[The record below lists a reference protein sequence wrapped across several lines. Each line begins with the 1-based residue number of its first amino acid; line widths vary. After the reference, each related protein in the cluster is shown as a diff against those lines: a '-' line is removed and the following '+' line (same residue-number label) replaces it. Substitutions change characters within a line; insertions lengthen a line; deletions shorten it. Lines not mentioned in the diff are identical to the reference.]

1 VQDNLVKYLNL
12 KEKSAPEK
20 LYTNQ
25 FLPGKVQ

>member
-1 VQDNLVKYLNL
+1 VKYLNL